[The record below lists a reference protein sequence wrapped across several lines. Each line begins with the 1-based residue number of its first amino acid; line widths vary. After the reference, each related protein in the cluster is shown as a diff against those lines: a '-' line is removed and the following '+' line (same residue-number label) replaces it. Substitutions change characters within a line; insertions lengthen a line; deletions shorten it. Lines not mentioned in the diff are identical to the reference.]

1 MALAPGPSWQESHP
15 AVLGGV
21 MLATAQGPT
30 GGAVQSGVE
39 GGYELM
45 GRGQR
50 VTADGAEEQRRR
62 VAVVATEQNAAA
74 WGGERGDLGPV

>member
-1 MALAPGPSWQESHP
+1 
-15 AVLGGV
+15 

-30 GGAVQSGVE
+30 EGTVQSGVE

-45 GRGQR
+45 GREQR

-62 VAVVATEQNAAA
+62 VAVVVTE
-74 WGGERGDLGPV
+74 